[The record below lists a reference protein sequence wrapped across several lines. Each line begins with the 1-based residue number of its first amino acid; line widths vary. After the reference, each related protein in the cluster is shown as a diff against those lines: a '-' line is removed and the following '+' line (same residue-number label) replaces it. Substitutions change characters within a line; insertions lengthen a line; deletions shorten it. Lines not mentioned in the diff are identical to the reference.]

1 MDQKVKDKLKAI
13 DSSGGFL
20 KFQEKYPTFG
30 KPSSPPPKPIKGSK
44 KGSKKKKI

>member
-13 DSSGGFL
+13 DSSNKFL
-20 KFQEKYPTFG
+20 KFQEQYPTFG
-30 KPSSPPPKPIKGSK
+30 KPSFDPPKPVKGSK